1 MGIWEIIMKHFSK
14 NFLLIVSAV
23 TAMILVSPLNAAN
36 LFKGHTGNSGG
47 STYVPFV
54 TFTKQAEKAGVR
66 IEVNAGKT
74 LTKSLVA
81 LAKGK
86 VQFSSAIPVAYL
98 FLGKQKKM
106 YKKLKNGKEL
116 QSKIRSIF
124 GYLAGTFHPIT
135 FDDAGIKNFTDLK
148 GKTVF
153 TGPPGGS
160 ATSSQEDLIRAVTG
174 YEPGKDYRAIHLA
187 WGQGKA
193 AMRDGKLD
201 AYLVPAQIG
210 SANVQELAL
219 KKPIRI
225 LTIPTQASKTNTFK
239 KILKRPGRG
248 MATVSKSTYK
258 GLVNEKDM
266 FMMSADQYIGTST
279 HVSADI
285 VYKVTKAFWSNLADV
300 HATAVS
306 LQSIT
311 KETAFTSVYA
321 PLHEGAYRYYK
332 EAGFKVP
339 KKLVPPEAK

>member
-1 MGIWEIIMKHFSK
+1 MLNISNKTLLAVATSGILAFATPIH
-14 NFLLIVSAV
+14 
-23 TAMILVSPLNAAN
+23 AAQ

-54 TFTKQAEKAGVR
+54 AFTKQAEKAGVR

-74 LTKSLVA
+74 LTKSLLA
-81 LAKGK
+81 LAKGNI
-86 VQFSSAIPVAYL
+86 QFSSAIPVAYL

-116 QSKIRSIF
+116 QSKIRSIL

-135 FDDAGIKNFTDLK
+135 FDDAGIKTFKDIK

-160 ATSSQEDLIRAVTG
+160 ATASQEDLIRAVTG

-187 WGQGKA
+187 WGQGKN

-201 AYLVPAQIG
+201 MYLVPAQIG

-225 LTIPTQASKTNTFK
+225 LTIPKKAAKSDLFK
-239 KILKRPGRG
+239 RILKRPGRG

-258 GLVNEKDM
+258 GQVNEKDM
-266 FMMSADQYIGTST
+266 WMMSADQYIGTST
-279 HVSADI
+279 HVSADV
-285 VYKVTKAFWSNLADV
+285 VYKVTKAFWENLADV

-311 KETAFTSVYA
+311 KETAFTSVDA
-321 PLHEGAYRYYK
+321 PLHKGAYRYYK

-339 KKLVPPEAK
+339 SRLIPPEAK

>member
-1 MGIWEIIMKHFSK
+1 MLNFSNK
-14 NFLLIVSAV
+14 ILLSIA
-23 TAMILVSPLNAAN
+23 TIATLVFAAN
-36 LFKGHTGNSGG
+36 LHAAQLFKGHTGNSGG
-47 STYVPFV
+47 STYAPFV

-74 LTKSLVA
+74 LTKSLIA

-86 VQFSSAIPVAYL
+86 IQFSSAIPVAYL

-106 YKKLKNGKEL
+106 YKKLKNGKQL
-116 QSKIRSIF
+116 QSNIRSIL
-124 GYLAGTFHPIT
+124 GYLAGTFHAIA
-135 FDDAGIKNFTDLK
+135 FDNSGIKTFKDIK
-148 GKTVF
+148 GKTVY

-160 ATSSQEDLIRAVTG
+160 ATASQEGLIRAITG

-201 AYLVPAQIG
+201 MYVVPAQIG
-210 SANVQELAL
+210 SAHVQELAL

-225 LTIPTQASKTNTFK
+225 MTIPENATKTANFK
-239 KILKRPGRG
+239 RILKRPGRG

-258 GLVNEKDM
+258 GQVNEKDM
-266 FMMSADQYIGTST
+266 LMMSADQYIGTSI
-279 HVSADI
+279 HVSEDV
-285 VYKVTKAFWSNLADV
+285 VYKVTKSFWENLADV

-311 KETAFTSVYA
+311 KETAFSSLDA
-321 PLHEGAYRYYK
+321 PLHKGAYRYYK
-332 EAGFKVP
+332 EAGFKIP
-339 KKLVPPEAK
+339 SKLIPPEVK

>member
-1 MGIWEIIMKHFSK
+1 MLNILKQTLFA
-14 NFLLIVSAV
+14 AV
-23 TAMILVSPLNAAN
+23 IGGVIAFALPAGAAQ
-36 LFKGHTGNSGG
+36 LYKGHTGNSGG

-54 TFTKQAEKAGVR
+54 TFAKQAEKAGIR

-74 LTKSLVA
+74 LTKSLIA

-86 VQFSSAIPVAYL
+86 IQFSSAIPVAYL

-106 YKKLKNGKEL
+106 YKKLKNGKKL
-116 QSKIRSIF
+116 QSHIRSVF

-135 FDDAGIKNFTDLK
+135 FNDAGIKTFRDLK

-160 ATSSQEDLIRAVTG
+160 ATASQEGLINAVTG
-174 YEPGKDYRAIHLA
+174 YKPGKDYKAIHLA

-201 AYLVPAQIG
+201 VYMVPAQIG

-225 LTIPTQASKTNTFK
+225 LDIPQKAPETNAFK

-248 MATVSKSTYK
+248 MTIVSKTTYK
-258 GLVNEKDM
+258 GLVNEKDIL
-266 FMMSADQYIGTST
+266 MMSADQYIGTST
-279 HVSADI
+279 HVSSDV
-285 VYKVTKAFWSNLADV
+285 VYRATKAFWENLADV

-311 KETAFTSVYA
+311 KETAFTSVHA
-321 PLHEGAYRYYK
+321 PLHAGAYKYYK
-332 EAGFKVP
+332 EAGFRVP
-339 KKLVPPEAK
+339 SKLIPPEAK